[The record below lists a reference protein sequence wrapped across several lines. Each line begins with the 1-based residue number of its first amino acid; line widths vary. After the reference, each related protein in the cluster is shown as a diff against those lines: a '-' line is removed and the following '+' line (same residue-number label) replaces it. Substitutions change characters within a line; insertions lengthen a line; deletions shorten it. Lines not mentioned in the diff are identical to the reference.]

1 MRVFKSRAYKDAERA
16 LLATSTQ
23 VEVDAVTAAAKLKL
37 SAGEFEHF
45 VKKVLSRRDELPPR
59 YVDEPE
65 EESNAPEY
73 AL

>member
-23 VEVDAVTAAAKLKL
+23 VEVDAVTAAAKIKL
-37 SAGEFEHF
+37 TPGEFGHF
-45 VKKVLSRRDELPPR
+45 LKKVRARREELPPR

-65 EESNAPEY
+65 EEPNAAEY